1 MNTFLFDLPSL
12 VAGSIMVAITFYA
25 LLGGA
30 DFGSGVWDLLA
41 AGPRARQQRELIA
54 HAIGPIWEANHVWL
68 IAAIVILFTGFPL
81 AFAEIST
88 ALFIPLMV
96 MLVGI
101 VARGSAFVFR
111 AYGSQTDS
119 VRRVYGTVFAIA
131 SVVTPIFLGIVIGS
145 ISSGRI
151 VVVEGVVRTD
161 FIDSWLGAF
170 PVAMGTLTLCLFA
183 LLAAV
188 YLAVEA
194 DGAHDAAL
202 REDFRR
208 RALIAAVVTGGVA
221 WISLFLI
228 RQDAPVLYAGFVERP
243 WTLAT
248 IALSVALGVTTIGA
262 LLKGRF
268 YVARLTVVLQ
278 VICVMWTW
286 AFAQYPYLV
295 LPNLTIQQAAG
306 PEVTLQ
312 IAVIAL
318 VAGGVILFPSLFLLY
333 RVFKG
338 RKAFALIDAP
348 TGDQTGARRP

>member
-1 MNTFLFDLPSL
+1 MNTLLFDLPSL
-12 VAGSIMVAITFYA
+12 VAGSIMVTMTFYA

-41 AGPRARQQRELIA
+41 TGPRAHQQRELIA

-96 MLVGI
+96 MLIGI

-119 VRRVYGTVFAIA
+119 VRRVYGTVFASA
-131 SVVTPIFLGIVIGS
+131 SVVTPIFLGVIIGS

-151 VVVEGVVRTD
+151 VVVDDVVRTD
-161 FIDSWLGAF
+161 FVDSWLGAF
-170 PVAMGTLTLCLFA
+170 HLAIGVLTLCLFA

-194 DGAHDAAL
+194 DGARDDAL

-208 RALIAAVVTGGVA
+208 RAILAAIVTGVVA
-221 WISLFLI
+221 GISLFLI

-248 IALSVALGVTTIGA
+248 IGLSVALGVGTLVA
-262 LLKGRF
+262 LLKRRF

-278 VICVMWTW
+278 VICVMWT
-286 AFAQYPYLV
+286 
-295 LPNLTIQQAAG
+295 
-306 PEVTLQ
+306 
-312 IAVIAL
+312 
-318 VAGGVILFPSLFLLY
+318 
-333 RVFKG
+333 
-338 RKAFALIDAP
+338 
-348 TGDQTGARRP
+348 

>member
-1 MNTFLFDLPSL
+1 MNAFLFDLPSL
-12 VAGSIMVAITFYA
+12 VAGSIMVALTFYA

-41 AGPRARQQRELIA
+41 AGPRAREQRELIA

-68 IAAIVILFTGFPL
+68 IAAIVILFTGFPV

-96 MLVGI
+96 MLIGI

-119 VRRVYGTVFAIA
+119 VRQVYGTVFAIA

-151 VVVEGVVRTD
+151 VVVDGVVRTD
-161 FIDSWLGAF
+161 FIDAWLGVF
-170 PVAMGTLTLCLFA
+170 PLAMGALTLCLFA

-194 DGAHDAAL
+194 DSTHNEAL

-208 RALIAAVVTGGVA
+208 RAIIAAIVTGVVA

-248 IALSVALGVTTIGA
+248 IGLSVLLGIGTLAA
-262 LLKGRF
+262 LLKRRF
-268 YVARLTVVLQ
+268 YLARLTVALQ
-278 VICVMWTW
+278 VVCVMWTW

-306 PEVTLQ
+306 PEITLQ
-312 IAVIAL
+312 IAVVAL
-318 VAGGVILFPSLFLLY
+318 IAGGLILFPSLFLLF

-338 RKAFALIDAP
+338 RRAFALIDAP
-348 TGDQTGARRP
+348 PGARRS